1 MKGIDCQ
8 IQNLMSKGVKAMRS
22 KKMVVAIG
30 ILIALGW
37 LGPAL
42 ANSPKIGVVDIQK
55 AVNECNTGKEA
66 KKAIVKEVEK
76 FQRQFADKQKE
87 LQTMKESLDKQAPML
102 NPDVRATKEKDLQN
116 RVREF
121 QRWQEDTQN
130 EVNQK
135 RMEMERNIA
144 LGLQKVI
151 QKLGAD
157 EGYTFIMELNE
168 NIVLFASKAI
178 DLTDRVIKLHDAPKK

>member
-1 MKGIDCQ
+1 
-8 IQNLMSKGVKAMRS
+8 MRS
-22 KKMVVAIG
+22 KKMAVVIG
-30 ILIALGW
+30 ILILLGGFGQAFGQAQASS
-37 LGPAL
+37 L
-42 ANSPKIGVVDIQK
+42 KIGFVDIQK
-55 AVNECNTGKEA
+55 AVNECNAGKEA
-66 KKAIVKEVEK
+66 KKVIVKEVEK
-76 FQRQFADKQKE
+76 FQRVFTDKQKE
-87 LQTMKESLDKQAPML
+87 LQTIKESLDKQAPML
-102 NPDVRATKEKDLQN
+102 NPDARATKEKDFQN
-116 RVREF
+116 KVREF

-168 NIVLFASKAI
+168 NVVLFASKAI
-178 DLTDRVIKLHDAPKK
+178 DITDRVIKIYDAQKK